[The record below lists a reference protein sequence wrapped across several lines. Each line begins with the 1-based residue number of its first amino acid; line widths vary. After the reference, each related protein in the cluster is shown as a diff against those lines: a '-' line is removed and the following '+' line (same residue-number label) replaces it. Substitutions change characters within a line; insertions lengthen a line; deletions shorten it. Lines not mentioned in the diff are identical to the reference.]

1 MSQSESLEIKL
12 DFSVD
17 HQPYNSFDK
26 PKQTKIILGQK
37 ASHRLAFR

>member
-1 MSQSESLEIKL
+1 MSLEIKL

-17 HQPYNSFDK
+17 QQPYNSFNK

-37 ASHRLAFR
+37 VSHWLTFR